1 MSKDKTPIPML
12 EIFDAIDRCRC
23 GDISH
28 QLAETLIAADLLRGV
43 MHIGP
48 APKMRIVFA
57 RAHKNKWRE
66 AEDHIRKKLPPQA
79 ALRYTNAFG
88 VDFIVS
94 GQLPDTWADDQ
105 IAKTSNL
112 FEDLYEVEVSPIK
125 RYRWGVPI
133 DSSSSRNQAKLK
145 PLVDDVVR
153 FLSDPTYETRL
164 VYDSA
169 KLPSLSCLAVI
180 RTAEGRDLEYVWNR
194 LKDDERQPVRDIFT
208 THGDRA
214 RLDTAF
220 MDRTSILGSAYAL
233 CEFDSISRSRNGSF
247 TPALNQAYYWRRK
260 MMEKSFIDHVRIIP
274 CAVITESIDYYDE
287 LDESNDRMSRFKPV
301 VSLPYA
307 ATSEEGATEHQISF
321 PIWNLAICGGPGSG
335 KSVFGYVIAG
345 ALLKNK
351 YDVLYVNYKDSD
363 HTESRKPQPRKEALE
378 FAKIIDHVAQ
388 AGISLVV
395 PNAIKETLTAHRDPN
410 ALYIECAK
418 SDRVELILNEIR
430 GAVDKSRRIFV
441 FFDELLNQKKNLRED
456 LSNLLTFVN
465 ESRTANMFAGII
477 HQDLITFLDDKVAKS
492 LLEKLTVVLGSSLTE
507 PDEEGFK
514 LLSERVKNRPLPVY
528 PVSFEEIRGYQ
539 KWDSQFV
546 FLPNQEGNSEH
557 PVRHKLPQYSFLKD
571 SSTIP
576 EEWTWGKSPRLT

>member
-1 MSKDKTPIPML
+1 MSKDKTSIPMH

-23 GDISH
+23 GDISAE
-28 QLAETLIAADLLRGV
+28 LAETLIAADLLRGV

-57 RAHKNKWRE
+57 RARKNKWRE
-66 AEDHIRKKLPPQA
+66 AEDHIHKKLPQQA

-88 VDFIVS
+88 IDFIIS
-94 GQLPDTWADDQ
+94 GQLPDSWADDQ
-105 IAKTSNL
+105 IARTSNL

-133 DSSSSRNQAKLK
+133 DSPGSRNHGKVE
-145 PLVDDVVR
+145 PLIDDVVR
-153 FLSDPTYETRL
+153 FLSDRKYETRL
-164 VYDSA
+164 VYNSA

-180 RTAEGRDLEYVWNR
+180 RTAEGRDLEYFWNR

-208 THGDRA
+208 NHGDRA

-220 MDRTSILGSAYAL
+220 MDRTSILGSGYAF

-307 ATSEEGATEHQISF
+307 ATRQEGATEDQISF

-335 KSVFGYVIAG
+335 KSVFGYVIAA
-345 ALLKNK
+345 ALLKDK

-363 HTESRKPQPRKEALE
+363 HSESRKPQPRKEALE
-378 FAKIIDHVAQ
+378 FAKIINHVAG
-388 AGISLVV
+388 AGITLVA
-395 PNAIKETLTAHRDPN
+395 PDAIKETLIAHRGPN
-410 ALYIECAK
+410 ALYTECLK
-418 SDRVELILNEIR
+418 NDRVELILNEMR
-430 GAVDKSRRIFV
+430 GASDKSRRIFV

-456 LSNLLTFVN
+456 LGNLLTFVY
-465 ESRTANMFAGII
+465 ESRTANMFTGII
-477 HQDLITFLDDKVAKS
+477 HQDLITFLDDKQAKS

-507 PDEEGFK
+507 ADEDGFK

-528 PVSFEEIRGYQ
+528 PVSFDEIRSYQ
-539 KWDSQFV
+539 KWESQFV

-557 PVRHKLPQYSFLKD
+557 PVRHRLPQYSFLKD
-571 SSTIP
+571 STTIP
-576 EEWTWGKSPRLT
+576 EEWTWGTTPRLP

>member
-1 MSKDKTPIPML
+1 MSKDKTPIAMH

-23 GDISH
+23 GDISE

-79 ALRYTNAFG
+79 SLRYTNAFG

-94 GQLPDTWADDQ
+94 GQLPDSWADDQ

-133 DSSSSRNQAKLK
+133 DSSNSRNQAKLK
-145 PLVDDVVR
+145 PLVDDIVR
-153 FLSDPTYETRL
+153 FLSDRKYETRL
-164 VYDSA
+164 VYDSS

-194 LKDDERQPVRDIFT
+194 LKDEERQPVRDIFT
-208 THGDRA
+208 NYGDRA

-220 MDRTSILGSAYAL
+220 MDRTSILGSGYAF
-233 CEFDSISRSRNGSF
+233 CEFDSISKRSNGSF
-247 TPALNQAYYWRRK
+247 TPALNQAYQWRRK
-260 MMEKSFIDHVRIIP
+260 MMEKSFIDHVRMIP

-287 LDESNDRMSRFKPV
+287 LDESNDRMNRFKPV
-301 VSLPYA
+301 VRLPY
-307 ATSEEGATEHQISF
+307 TTRQEGATEDQISF

-335 KSVFGYVIAG
+335 KSVFAYVIAA
-345 ALLKNK
+345 ALLKDK

-378 FAKIIDHVAQ
+378 FAKIVDHVAR
-388 AGISLVV
+388 AGITLVA
-395 PNAIKETLTAHRDPN
+395 PDAIQETLLAHRGPN
-410 ALYIECAK
+410 ALYTECAK
-418 SDRVELILNEIR
+418 NDRVELILKQMR
-430 GAVDKSRRIFV
+430 GAADKSRRIFV
-441 FFDELLNQKKNLRED
+441 FFDELLNQKENLTED
-456 LSNLLTFVN
+456 LGDLLTFVN

-477 HQDLITFLDDKVAKS
+477 HQDLITFLEDKLAKS

-507 PDEEGFK
+507 PDDEGFK
-514 LLSERVKNRPLPVY
+514 LLSQRVKNRPLPVY
-528 PVSFEEIRGYQ
+528 PVTFDEIRGYQ

-557 PVRHKLPQYSFLKD
+557 PVRHRLPQYSFLKD
-571 SSTIP
+571 SPTIP
-576 EEWTWGKSPRLT
+576 EEWTWGISPKLP